1 MKIGR
6 SVRARLVAVLA
17 GAGLL
22 FLASTLPAQAASYWR
37 MTIFSNYVGV
47 GADRHWVEVCDMKED
62 GVGVSGTF
70 YFRSGSPVKVGD
82 GNGSAGG
89 CGNRTFSGTVIGV
102 EACWNGADIVCDYS
116 SVPS

>member
-6 SVRARLVAVLA
+6 SVFARFAAVFV
-17 GAGLL
+17 GAALL
-22 FLASTLPAQAASYWR
+22 FLASSLPAQAASYWR
-37 MTIFSNYVGV
+37 MNVFSNYVGV
-47 GADRHWVEVCDMKED
+47 GADRHWVEVCDMEAD

-82 GNGSAGG
+82 GNGSAAG

-102 EACWNGADIVCDYS
+102 EACWNGADIVCDYR